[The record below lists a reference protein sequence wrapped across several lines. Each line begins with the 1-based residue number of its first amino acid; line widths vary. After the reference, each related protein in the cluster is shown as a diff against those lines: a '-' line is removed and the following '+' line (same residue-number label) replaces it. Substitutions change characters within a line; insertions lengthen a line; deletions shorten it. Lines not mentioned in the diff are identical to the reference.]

1 VRDDE
6 ISTGTKPLGSSKG
19 PLMHYGKIAAKIF
32 AVLAVTVSLQ
42 FILHP
47 T

>member
-1 VRDDE
+1 VRDDNS
-6 ISTGTKPLGSSKG
+6 STGKQQAGSSKG
-19 PLMHYGKIAAKIF
+19 PPMRYGKIAAKIF

-42 FILHP
+42 ILLHP